1 MGGTLACRKNCLC
14 TAVPL
19 NLARYPKIEARLG
32 KTRCRQPTSIS
43 SGGIRFLCLVKE
55 LFSSEQVTPA
65 EWVHSHY
72 VSCNSF
78 RYPANS
84 SKPALNGS
92 SWLSGFRRIVT
103 PAEWVHSH
111 YVSCNSFRCPANS
124 SKPAQPG
131 GTVKSG
137 ATLDRC
143 GLRTDSG
150 LDRLRT
156 ESPKI
161 SLRERLRPYGQPN
174 MFRAWRLTAKSAR

>member
-84 SKPALNGS
+84 SKPA
-92 SWLSGFRRIVT
+92 
-103 PAEWVHSH
+103 
-111 YVSCNSFRCPANS
+111 
-124 SKPAQPG
+124 QPG

-174 MFRAWRLTAKSAR
+174 MFRAWRLTAKSARIGR